1 MYEEL
6 LIKSFV
12 VAKLKTDDETKRADV
27 RKIVAAIDNWANCDM
42 FVARCKF
49 IGKDRAKWFDY
60 LTEYLESDKEYD
72 LRFAIVAM
80 MTYYLTDEYIDRVLA
95 LSSKVKSDKYYVKM
109 AVAWLMA
116 TALCKFPDKALD
128 VIKVTSWTYG
138 RTTRLCKRRAKV
150 SESISRKRIIST
162 LSNENNQKRHKKP
175 PGFFPRW
182 LFFEDYIIFLKIAS
196 TSFLSQICGQ
206 GYKGLASCRAFVM
219 QSSRSSSLMSWLP
232 SFARILSGMFMEEFI
247 SLIH

>member
-1 MYEEL
+1 MTPKDTIYNGADEKTRAFSAKLIPTKKAIIGLKTPFVESVAKDIAAGKYGDVRIVVGSLSDDVYEEL

-27 RKIVAAIDNWANCDM
+27 RNIVAAIDNWANCDM

-49 IGKDRAKWFDY
+49 IGKDREKWFDY

-95 LSSKVKSDKYYVKM
+95 LSSNVISDKYYVKM

-128 VIKVTSWTYG
+128 VIKSNVLDVWTHNKALQKA
-138 RTTRLCKRRAKV
+138 RESFRIEVAKGL
-150 SESISRKRIIST
+150 SQHSQTKII
-162 LSNENNQKRHKKP
+162 KKGIKKP

-182 LFFEDYIIFLKIAS
+182 LFF
-196 TSFLSQICGQ
+196 
-206 GYKGLASCRAFVM
+206 
-219 QSSRSSSLMSWLP
+219 
-232 SFARILSGMFMEEFI
+232 
-247 SLIH
+247 

>member
-1 MYEEL
+1 METHNLTLSALRDKIGNKEISAVEVVKAYKNRIEEQKDLNAVITTDFDNALCQAEKIDKDIAAGKYGDVRIVVGSLSDDVYEEL
-6 LIKSFV
+6 LLKSFV

-27 RKIVAAIDNWANCDM
+27 RNIVAAIDNWANCDM

-49 IGKDRAKWFDY
+49 IGKDREKWFDY

-128 VIKVTSWTYG
+128 VIKSNVLDVWTHNKALQKARESFRIDKSQKDYLN
-138 RTTRLCKRRAKV
+138 TLKRK
-150 SESISRKRIIST
+150 
-162 LSNENNQKRHKKP
+162 
-175 PGFFPRW
+175 
-182 LFFEDYIIFLKIAS
+182 
-196 TSFLSQICGQ
+196 
-206 GYKGLASCRAFVM
+206 
-219 QSSRSSSLMSWLP
+219 
-232 SFARILSGMFMEEFI
+232 
-247 SLIH
+247 

>member
-27 RKIVAAIDNWANCDM
+27 RNIVAAIDNWANCDM

-49 IGKDRAKWFDY
+49 IGKDREKWFDY

-138 RTTRLCKRRAKV
+138 RTTRLCKKRAKV

-162 LSNENNQKRHKKP
+162 LSNENNQKGIKNHRD
-175 PGFFPRW
+175 FSAVVVF
-182 LFFEDYIIFLKIAS
+182 
-196 TSFLSQICGQ
+196 
-206 GYKGLASCRAFVM
+206 
-219 QSSRSSSLMSWLP
+219 
-232 SFARILSGMFMEEFI
+232 
-247 SLIH
+247 

>member
-1 MYEEL
+1 MTPKDTIYNGADEKTRAFSAKLIPTKKAIIGLKTPFVESVAKDIAAGKYGDVRIVVGSLSDDVYEEL

-27 RKIVAAIDNWANCDM
+27 RNI
-42 FVARCKF
+42 VARCKF

-128 VIKVTSWTYG
+128 VIKSNVLDVWTHNKALQKARESFRIDKSQKDY
-138 RTTRLCKRRAKV
+138 LNILKRK
-150 SESISRKRIIST
+150 
-162 LSNENNQKRHKKP
+162 
-175 PGFFPRW
+175 
-182 LFFEDYIIFLKIAS
+182 
-196 TSFLSQICGQ
+196 
-206 GYKGLASCRAFVM
+206 
-219 QSSRSSSLMSWLP
+219 
-232 SFARILSGMFMEEFI
+232 
-247 SLIH
+247 

>member
-1 MYEEL
+1 MTPKDTIYNGADEKTRAFSAKLIPTEKAIIGLKTPFVESVAKDIAAGKYGDVRIVVGSLSDDVYEEL

-49 IGKDRAKWFDY
+49 IGKDREKWFDY

-95 LSSKVKSDKYYVKM
+95 LSSNVKSDKYYVKM

-128 VIKVTSWTYG
+128 VIKSNVLDVWTHNKALQKARESFRIDKSQKDYLN
-138 RTTRLCKRRAKV
+138 TLKRK
-150 SESISRKRIIST
+150 
-162 LSNENNQKRHKKP
+162 
-175 PGFFPRW
+175 
-182 LFFEDYIIFLKIAS
+182 
-196 TSFLSQICGQ
+196 
-206 GYKGLASCRAFVM
+206 
-219 QSSRSSSLMSWLP
+219 
-232 SFARILSGMFMEEFI
+232 
-247 SLIH
+247 

>member
-1 MYEEL
+1 MSPKDTIYNGADEKTRAFSAKLIPTKKAIIGLKTPFVESVAKDIAAGKYGDVRIGSLSDDVYEEL
-6 LIKSFV
+6 LVKSFV

-27 RKIVAAIDNWANCDM
+27 RNVVAAIDNWANCDM

-49 IGKDRAKWFDY
+49 IGKDREKWFDY

-95 LSSKVKSDKYYVKM
+95 LSSSVISDKYYVKM

-128 VIKVTSWTYG
+128 VIKSNGLDVWTHNKALQKARESFRIDKSQKDYLN
-138 RTTRLCKRRAKV
+138 TLKRK
-150 SESISRKRIIST
+150 
-162 LSNENNQKRHKKP
+162 
-175 PGFFPRW
+175 
-182 LFFEDYIIFLKIAS
+182 
-196 TSFLSQICGQ
+196 
-206 GYKGLASCRAFVM
+206 
-219 QSSRSSSLMSWLP
+219 
-232 SFARILSGMFMEEFI
+232 
-247 SLIH
+247 

>member
-27 RKIVAAIDNWANCDM
+27 RNIVAAIDNWANCDM

-49 IGKDRAKWFDY
+49 IGKDREKWFDY

-128 VIKVTSWTYG
+128 VIKSNVLDVWTHNKALQKARESFRIDKSQKDY
-138 RTTRLCKRRAKV
+138 LNILKRK
-150 SESISRKRIIST
+150 
-162 LSNENNQKRHKKP
+162 
-175 PGFFPRW
+175 
-182 LFFEDYIIFLKIAS
+182 
-196 TSFLSQICGQ
+196 
-206 GYKGLASCRAFVM
+206 
-219 QSSRSSSLMSWLP
+219 
-232 SFARILSGMFMEEFI
+232 
-247 SLIH
+247 

>member
-1 MYEEL
+1 MTPKDTIYNGADEKTRAFSAKLIPTKKAIIGLKTPFVESVAKDIAAGKYGDVRIVVGSLSDDVYEEL

-27 RKIVAAIDNWANCDM
+27 RNIVAAIDNWANCDM

-49 IGKDRAKWFDY
+49 IGKDREKWFDY

-128 VIKVTSWTYG
+128 VIKSNVLDVWT
-138 RTTRLCKRRAKV
+138 LCKRRAKV
-150 SESISRKRIIST
+150 SELISRKRIIST
-162 LSNENNQKRHKKP
+162 LSNENNQKRHKKTTVI
-175 PGFFPRW
+175 FSAVVV
-182 LFFEDYIIFLKIAS
+182 FLKI
-196 TSFLSQICGQ
+196 T
-206 GYKGLASCRAFVM
+206 
-219 QSSRSSSLMSWLP
+219 
-232 SFARILSGMFMEEFI
+232 
-247 SLIH
+247 